1 MPTLFHLKFKSSA
14 KLINCS
20 FTSKL
25 HFLLYW
31 TIKSASLFLKLT
43 SPALLCPP
51 VISAV
56 AGRAAPVAGAG
67 SGRAG
72 AAETGDRSG
81 NQAPSQWVVSG
92 PLGPGQSLPGQ
103 CRLCFSVQMVT
114 NKWQGGHNKPLSLHT
129 GCQVYTESGPVSIVP
144 VLFSRTVVSM
154 RQQLQMLKERY
165 YNMSQ

>member
-1 MPTLFHLKFKSSA
+1 MKLNLDLQESKLYLQKSRLHFLLTKKFSSFFMPTLFHLKFKSSA

-67 SGRAG
+67 SVTSQTRTSAG
-72 AAETGDRSG
+72 ASCLMCHTGAALRF
-81 NQAPSQWVVSG
+81 WVS
-92 PLGPGQSLPGQ
+92 Q
-103 CRLCFSVQMVT
+103 CRHLTC
-114 NKWQGGHNKPLSLHT
+114 
-129 GCQVYTESGPVSIVP
+129 PV
-144 VLFSRTVVSM
+144 
-154 RQQLQMLKERY
+154 K
-165 YNMSQ
+165 N